1 MKSDLPDAI
10 AGQLHCFISDL
21 RQDSH
26 LSLYKGMLRDFPFED
41 YSLEDCNYTLSY
53 MFGKELQFS
62 SYEEIRNYLDSAG

>member
-21 RQDSH
+21 RQDSR
-26 LSLYKGMLRDFPFED
+26 LSLYKGMLHDFPFEE

-62 SYEEIRNYLDSAG
+62 SYEEIRRYLDSAG